1 MKSHKKTFRG
11 GLAET
16 GVTRR
21 RRPVERRYREG
32 TNDIGFQRQGKGET
46 AQRSTTGD
54 RRNNVTVRD
63 REPSRE
69 RAASEGLD
77 SGRVAAAKLVR
88 AELCAPGGPNV
99 DAPQEKKDKS
109 QKMSAQELRVRV
121 VILRG
126 QPKVPQNAIF
136 YYDFKGNRSE
146 VREPR
151 ILSSQKKWRATKKKK
166 TEKRRP
172 AKGRDSGRV
181 AAAML
186 GDVEICV
193 SQEARM
199 WTSLKGRRTQNCG
212 HKSCDCA
219 WEPPEPAKTCSK
231 TSFLFG
237 F

>member
-32 TNDIGFQRQGKGET
+32 TNDIGFRRQGKGET

-136 YYDFKGNRSE
+136 YYDFKGNRSDF
-146 VREPR
+146 REHR
-151 ILSSQKKWRATKKKK
+151 ILRAKKNEEEQKENQKVRAKYLWA
-166 TEKRRP
+166 R
-172 AKGRDSGRV
+172 
-181 AAAML
+181 
-186 GDVEICV
+186 
-193 SQEARM
+193 EAHP
-199 WTSLKGRRTQNCG
+199 TASPKVPKNVVF
-212 HKSCDCA
+212 H
-219 WEPPEPAKTCSK
+219 
-231 TSFLFG
+231 
-237 F
+237 